1 MLRIMLLEALFP
13 KKKEVFAKAANLSKE
28 DIKTQGLSKEYI
40 ESHILS
46 SSCPNKVS
54 TSLCNFYEKLNQ
66 PAAPMVGYSL
76 GRSTPSDLA
85 TSLKS
90 LGLDAVTED
99 DPRAT
104 NPNVFIVTQTGVH
117 SPFMAPDEALKA
129 NIKIIEAISKQ
140 GGKVYLSHPMTRKE
154 IAPAATDIG
163 RNLDINIIA
172 RANGSNYQ
180 EILKDHLSLDDYADE
195 MIKNVM
201 ENGVDPVV
209 MNKENIESLQNK
221 GELASVFHGGF
232 SGDPY
237 AVLVKYEVY
246 GHTYG
251 AAFGARQ
258 ENVSISG
265 QNKQIMQ
272 GACDYVTPRG
282 SGHNSRFLSCHDG
295 KVIYGFVFEYESK
308 GKGQGF
314 GDINHDYFTDEFDIE
329 KAYDKN
335 ETAIFPHQNKLK
347 KVWISAYDQEKQQQK
362 VIPLELDENGEIIDK
377 KWRDFANLHKPIDT
391 CPSEN
396 MTARRNNMIKQYDEN
411 GADGMYRTISELQN
425 NENYTPAEKIDLNKI
440 QESIYGRA
448 KQLSKT
454 GQQVAQEYVN
464 PMPPPLPN
472 QGLTTSHTQF
482 QGMSKSQQY
491 YFLVSLRHGTNPLLT
506 HVKQNNSNTR
516 SNVPI
521 NQALLSQKTY

>member
-1 MLRIMLLEALFP
+1 
-13 KKKEVFAKAANLSKE
+13 
-28 DIKTQGLSKEYI
+28 
-40 ESHILS
+40 
-46 SSCPNKVS
+46 
-54 TSLCNFYEKLNQ
+54 
-66 PAAPMVGYSL
+66 
-76 GRSTPSDLA
+76 
-85 TSLKS
+85 
-90 LGLDAVTED
+90 
-99 DPRAT
+99 
-104 NPNVFIVTQTGVH
+104 
-117 SPFMAPDEALKA
+117 MAPDEALKA

-251 AAFGARQ
+251 A
-258 ENVSISG
+258 
-265 QNKQIMQ
+265 
-272 GACDYVTPRG
+272 
-282 SGHNSRFLSCHDG
+282 
-295 KVIYGFVFEYESK
+295 
-308 GKGQGF
+308 
-314 GDINHDYFTDEFDIE
+314 
-329 KAYDKN
+329 
-335 ETAIFPHQNKLK
+335 
-347 KVWISAYDQEKQQQK
+347 
-362 VIPLELDENGEIIDK
+362 
-377 KWRDFANLHKPIDT
+377 
-391 CPSEN
+391 
-396 MTARRNNMIKQYDEN
+396 
-411 GADGMYRTISELQN
+411 DGMYRTISELQN

>member
-1 MLRIMLLEALFP
+1 
-13 KKKEVFAKAANLSKE
+13 
-28 DIKTQGLSKEYI
+28 
-40 ESHILS
+40 
-46 SSCPNKVS
+46 
-54 TSLCNFYEKLNQ
+54 
-66 PAAPMVGYSL
+66 
-76 GRSTPSDLA
+76 
-85 TSLKS
+85 
-90 LGLDAVTED
+90 
-99 DPRAT
+99 
-104 NPNVFIVTQTGVH
+104 
-117 SPFMAPDEALKA
+117 MAPDEALKA

-251 AAFGARQ
+251 A
-258 ENVSISG
+258 
-265 QNKQIMQ
+265 
-272 GACDYVTPRG
+272 
-282 SGHNSRFLSCHDG
+282 
-295 KVIYGFVFEYESK
+295 
-308 GKGQGF
+308 
-314 GDINHDYFTDEFDIE
+314 
-329 KAYDKN
+329 
-335 ETAIFPHQNKLK
+335 
-347 KVWISAYDQEKQQQK
+347 
-362 VIPLELDENGEIIDK
+362 
-377 KWRDFANLHKPIDT
+377 
-391 CPSEN
+391 
-396 MTARRNNMIKQYDEN
+396 
-411 GADGMYRTISELQN
+411 DGMYRTISELQN

-464 PMPPPLPN
+464 PMPPPLPNQGLTPPPLTGQSQGNSSMPPPLPN